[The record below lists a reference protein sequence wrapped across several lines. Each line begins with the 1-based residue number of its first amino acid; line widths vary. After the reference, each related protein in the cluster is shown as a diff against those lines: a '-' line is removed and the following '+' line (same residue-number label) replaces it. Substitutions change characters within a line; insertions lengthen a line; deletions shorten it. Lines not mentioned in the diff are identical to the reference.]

1 MSVVNNK
8 ALAGMDEL
16 GPIIEESVKHNSDV
30 RINVKGYSMYP
41 LFRSEIDSVRLTK
54 VDKVRR
60 FSIVLYRRK
69 SGQYVLHRILKCK
82 SDCVGIAGDNEIELE
97 YPVMKTQ
104 IIARVSGFWRED
116 KYYSCKNPIYRM
128 YVLFWALIF
137 PKRRKAIPILR
148 KIRRKFK

>member
-16 GPIIEESVKHNSDV
+16 GPIIEESLKHNSDV
-30 RINVKGYSMYP
+30 RIYVKGYSMYP

-60 FSIVLYRRK
+60 FSIVLYRRE

-82 SDCVGIAGDNEIELE
+82 SDRVGIAGDNEIELE

-104 IIARVSGFWRED
+104 IIARVSGFWRKD
-116 KYYSCKNPIYRM
+116 KYYSCKNPLYRM